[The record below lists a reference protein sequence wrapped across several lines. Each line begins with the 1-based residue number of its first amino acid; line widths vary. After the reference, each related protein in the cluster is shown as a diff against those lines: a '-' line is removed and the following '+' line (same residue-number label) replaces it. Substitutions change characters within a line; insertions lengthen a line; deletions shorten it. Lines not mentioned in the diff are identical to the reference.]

1 MRYVCSL
8 VLLTLTAVSLA
19 AGQEPAPA
27 LNAHQQLARAIFKEL
42 VEINTT
48 DSSGDC
54 TKAAEAMAARFRA
67 AGFAAADVAVVGPSP
82 KKQNVVARLRGRGT
96 GRPILLIAHLDVV
109 EARPEDWSFDPF
121 VFLERDGYYY
131 GRGTND
137 IKSGAAVL
145 AADLIRLRQEGY
157 TPDRDLIVAL
167 TADEEGGTAN
177 GVEWLLQHRKDL
189 IDAEYCLN
197 VDGGGGE
204 LRRGVKIANELQTGE
219 KVYLSFVLET
229 KNKGGHSSLPVK
241 DNAIYHLAGGLSRL
255 AAFEFPVRLNDTTRA
270 FFERMAGAEVGAT
283 AADMKA
289 VAGTPPD
296 AAAAARLS
304 ASSPYFNA
312 LMRTTCVATRLEAG
326 HAENALPQSARALVN
341 CRMLPEDSPQEVR
354 AALVRVLADPAI
366 AVTPIGEPRPAP
378 ASPLRPDIVKAVER
392 VTAEMWPGVPVLPVM
407 STGASDGL
415 ILRRAGIPVYGVSGL
430 FDDIDDVRAHGRDE
444 RMAVWS
450 FFDGLEFMYRLEKAL
465 TGAYTS

>member
-8 VLLTLTAVSLA
+8 VLLALTAASLF
-19 AGQEPAPA
+19 AGQEPTQA
-27 LNAHQQLARAIFKEL
+27 LNAHQQMAKAIFKEL

-54 TKAAEAMAARFRA
+54 TKAAEAMAARFKA
-67 AGFAAADVAVVGPSP
+67 AGFAAGDVAVVGPSP
-82 KKQNVVARLRGRGT
+82 KKQNVVARLRGRGA

-121 VFLERDGYYY
+121 VFIERDGYYY

-145 AADLIRLRQEGY
+145 AADLIRLRQERY

-189 IDAEYCLN
+189 VDAEYCLN

-219 KVYLSFVLET
+219 KVYLSFALET
-229 KNKGGHSSLPVK
+229 RNKGGHSSLPVK
-241 DNAIYHLAGGLSRL
+241 DNAIYHLAEGLSRL

-270 FFERMAGAEVGAT
+270 FFERMAGAEIGAT

-326 HAENALPQSARALVN
+326 HADNALPQSARAIVN
-341 CRMLPEDSPQEVR
+341 CRMLPEDSPQDVR

-378 ASPLRPDIVKAVER
+378 ASPLRPDIVRAVER
-392 VTAEMWPGVPVLPVM
+392 VTAEIWPGVPVLPIM

-444 RMAVWS
+444 RMAVWA

-465 TGAYTS
+465 TGAH

>member
-8 VLLTLTAVSLA
+8 VLVTLA
-19 AGQEPAPA
+19 AAFLSAGQKPTLP
-27 LNAHQQLARAIFKEL
+27 LNAHQQMARAIFKEL
-42 VEINTT
+42 VDINTT

-67 AGFAAADVAVVGPSP
+67 AGFAAGDVAVVGPSP
-82 KKQNVVARLRGRGT
+82 KKQNVVARLRGRGA

-121 VFLERDGYYY
+121 VFIERDGYYY

-137 IKSGAAVL
+137 IKSGAALLV
-145 AADLIRLRQEGY
+145 ADLIRLKQESY
-157 TPDRDLIVAL
+157 SPDRDLIVAL

-204 LRRGVKIANELQTGE
+204 LRKGVKIANELQTGE

-241 DNAIYHLAGGLSRL
+241 DNAIYHLAEGLSRL

-270 FFERMAGAEVGAT
+270 FFERMAGTETGAV

-289 VAGTPPD
+289 AAGAVPD

-304 ASSPYFNA
+304 ASSAYFNA

-326 HAENALPQSARALVN
+326 HADNALPQSARATVN
-341 CRMLPEDSPQEVR
+341 CRILPEDSPQEVR

-378 ASPLRPDIVKAVER
+378 ASPLRPDIVRAVER
-392 VTAEMWPGVPVLPVM
+392 VTAEIWPGVPVLPVM

-415 ILRRAGIPVYGVSGL
+415 FLRRAGIPVYGVSGL

-444 RMAVWS
+444 RMAVWA

-465 TGAYTS
+465 AAAR